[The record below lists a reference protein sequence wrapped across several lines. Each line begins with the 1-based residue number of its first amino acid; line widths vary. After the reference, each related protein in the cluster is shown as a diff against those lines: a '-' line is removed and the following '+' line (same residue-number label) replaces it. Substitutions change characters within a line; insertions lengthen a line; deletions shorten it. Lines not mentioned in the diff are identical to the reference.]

1 MPSSSTKSVSAEE
14 FKKKQAE
21 FKTRVAAIL
30 EEDDPL
36 AVYYDF
42 VQWVVSNVS
51 SNDPNTGLAEVL
63 EKATN
68 AFREE
73 SIYKNDLRYL
83 KLWTLRARQVDLST
97 ALSYYSQL
105 LKNGTGVSYSL
116 LYEEYAKLLEAKGRI
131 KDADTVFRKGL
142 KRQARPTERLKKR
155 YEDFQKKH
163 PIPSSSS
170 PSSSNQVEVKSKRI
184 PSSSTSPSVI
194 GTAASRYA
202 LMLAPPEPG
211 KRPEKL
217 EFSLPLLY
225 TEEQGEFCIEEARA
239 RSMGL
244 LGKQWPALPTGSG
257 KSNRSSRLTVVFKD
271 DRNTRSLK
279 RKSMVAGAEPT
290 VTINTKEALADV
302 FGMYNS
308 PERTVKTMLGS
319 KHAPVTRID
328 AITPFVPQ
336 TKVTAPSASENTP
349 SQSSKPGMALYSTN
363 EGANTK
369 YRTVFRP
376 FVDENSGAKRK
387 ENKPSPFTPFVDPEP
402 EKPPARSAFGA
413 KDPSKT
419 PVQEDNKPFTF
430 RPFEPKKPLLREAFT
445 EDHGKPTPK
454 PTHERAKSLQDS
466 TSAETPRATPFFTPF
481 VDEDNKTPF
490 KVFSRPSEN
499 ENAFTPKTPALSASQ
514 RAFTPFSDIKPTFTP
529 HRDPSTPAVESSRP
543 PLAVVSPP
551 PEVVEQQEEDLE
563 PEYVEEEEEEEGEA
577 HVPEQQQEEE
587 EHHVEEHGEVEE
599 YEEAEYEE
607 GQYLEEEEPHEEY
620 EVGTDEGVEYQ
631 QPLENDAQYQ
641 YDEGESYREVP
652 LGGRFGQF
660 NVMTPITERTV
671 EYTTTR
677 SFFGT
682 PSVNRISED
691 PDTIP
696 EEEAEGALL
705 DHGGDLTEE
714 QGFGNDHRLQPFRLP
729 DAQRDDGS
737 LITVIEHQTSKLSLA
752 DSLTLSSNFK
762 PENPCNPFDPPILR
776 ALLSRINPDSH
787 YHDLMTQESNHFD
800 ELQRF
805 ARKSRKTSGNSA
817 TGSSLDVGASYS
829 LLLDGHKFSVTEKLG
844 EGGFGA
850 VFAARDLGV
859 PKPDEDD
866 ESDDD
871 MLDDEDEE
879 EQSLV
884 ALKVVKPRNIW
895 EYNMLRRLHT
905 ALLPTNRRSLVSPY
919 ALYAFKD
926 ESYLVMD
933 LCPQGTL
940 LDIVNRADSAG
951 ISQQGACLDELLV
964 MFFAIELLRLLENIH
979 NAGFIHGDLK
989 IDNCL
994 LRLEDVPGGN
1004 SAWSAAYQPSGE
1016 GGWSSKGL
1024 KLIDFGRTLDTRL
1037 FPAGQQFVG
1046 DWAVDERDCPEL
1058 REGRAWTFQTDYY
1071 GLAGIIYCM
1080 FFGKYIQGSSL
1091 TRVNGRAKIATP
1103 LKRYWQIELWTRLFD
1118 MLLNPT
1124 QVRPDGRL
1132 PIAEELGAVRKEM
1145 EAWLQSNCNRAGGT
1159 LKGLLKKV
1167 EMSCLR

>member
-1 MPSSSTKSVSAEE
+1 MPPSSTKSASREE
-14 FKKKQAE
+14 LKQKKAE
-21 FKTRVAAIL
+21 FSTRVAAIL

-36 AVYYDF
+36 AVYYDY

-51 SNDPNTGLAEVL
+51 FNDPDTGLAEVL

-83 KLWTLRARQVDLST
+83 KLWTLRARHVDLSA

-105 LKNGTGVSYSL
+105 LKNGIGISYSL
-116 LYEEYAKLLEAKGRI
+116 LYEEYAKLLEAKGRV

-142 KRQARPTERLKKR
+142 KRQARPAERLKKR
-155 YEDFQKKH
+155 YEEFQAKH
-163 PIPSSSS
+163 NVQSSSS
-170 PSSSNQVEVKSKRI
+170 PSSSSQVESKSKRI
-184 PSSSTSPSVI
+184 PSTSSSPAVI

-217 EFSLPLLY
+217 EFNLPLLY
-225 TEEQGEFCIEEARA
+225 TEEHGEFCIEEARA

-244 LGKQWPALPTGSG
+244 LGKQWPALPTGSDR
-257 KSNRSSRLTVVFKD
+257 SNRSSRLTINFKD

-279 RKSMVAGAEPT
+279 RKSIMGGAEPT

-328 AITPFVPQ
+328 AITPF
-336 TKVTAPSASENTP
+336 AP
-349 SQSSKPGMALYSTN
+349 QSSKPTSQLSSENPPSQNA
-363 EGANTK
+363 K
-369 YRTVFRP
+369 PVFRP
-376 FVDENSGAKRK
+376 FVDENSGAKKK
-387 ENKPSPFTPFVDPEP
+387 ENKPSAFTPFVDAEP
-402 EKPPARSAFGA
+402 AKPPARPVFGA

-419 PVQEDNKPFTF
+419 PLQEDSKPFSF

-466 TSAETPRATPFFTPF
+466 TSETPRATPFFTPF

-490 KVFSRPSEN
+490 KVFSRPSEG

-514 RAFTPFSDIKPTFTP
+514 RSFTPFSDIKPTFTP
-529 HRDPSTPAVESSRP
+529 HRDVAPSRTP
-543 PLAVVSPP
+543 LTVVSHP
-551 PEVVEQQEEDLE
+551 PEVVEEEGDTVAE
-563 PEYVEEEEEEEGEA
+563 PEYEEEEEELQAQEQGISQE
-577 HVPEQQQEEE
+577 EQQDIERHEEA
-587 EHHVEEHGEVEE
+587 EE
-599 YEEAEYEE
+599 YEEEVYEEE
-607 GQYLEEEEPHEEY
+607 GQYYEEEVHEEY
-620 EVGTDEGVEYQ
+620 EVEAQEGVEYQ
-631 QPLENDAQYQ
+631 EPLGNDGQYQ
-641 YDEGESYREVP
+641 YEEGESYREVP

-671 EYTTTR
+671 EYTSTR
-677 SFFGT
+677 SFFNT
-682 PSVNRISED
+682 PSDKMNGLSGGHDV
-691 PDTIP
+691 IP
-696 EEEAEGALL
+696 EEEAERALL
-705 DHGGDLTEE
+705 DHEDDVTEE
-714 QGFGNDHRLQPFRLP
+714 QGFGNDRHLQPFRLP
-729 DAQRDDGS
+729 DAQRDDAS
-737 LITVIEHQTSKLSLA
+737 MATIEQQTGKLSLV

-762 PENPCNPFDPPILR
+762 PDNPCNPFDPPILR
-776 ALLSRINPDSH
+776 TLLSRINPDSH
-787 YHDLMTQESNHFD
+787 FHDFTGEESNRYD
-800 ELQRF
+800 DLQKF
-805 ARKSRKTSGNSA
+805 ARKARKTSGNSA
-817 TGSSLDVGASYS
+817 TGSLDVGATFS
-829 LLLDGHKFSVTEKLG
+829 LILDGHKFGVTEKLG

-859 PKPDEDD
+859 PKPNEDD

-871 MLDDEDEE
+871 LLDDEDED

-884 ALKVVKPRNIW
+884 ALKVVKPRNFW
-895 EYNMLRRLHT
+895 EYNVLRRLHT
-905 ALLPTNRRSLVSPY
+905 ALLPAHRRSLVSPY

-940 LDIVNRADSAG
+940 LDIVNRAESAG

-964 MFFAIELLRLLENIH
+964 MFFAIELLRLLEHIH
-979 NAGFIHGDLK
+979 NTGFIHGDLK

-1004 SAWSAAYQPSGE
+1004 AAWSSAYQPSGE
-1016 GGWSSKGL
+1016 GGWSAKGL
-1024 KLIDFGRTLDTRL
+1024 KLIDFGRTVDTRL
-1037 FPAGQQFVG
+1037 FPAGQQFIG
-1046 DWAVDERDCPEL
+1046 EWEVDERDCPEL
-1058 REGRAWTFQTDYY
+1058 REGRPWTFQTDYF

-1080 FFGKYIQGSSL
+1080 FFGKYIQAASVA
-1091 TRVNGRAKIATP
+1091 TVNGRAKIATP
-1103 LKRYWQIELWTRLFD
+1103 LKRYWQADLWTRLFD
-1118 MLLNPT
+1118 ILLNPT
-1124 QVRPDGRL
+1124 QVKPDGRL
-1132 PIAEELGAVRKEM
+1132 PVSDELGAVRKEM
-1145 EAWLQSNCNRAGGT
+1145 EAWLQANCNRAGGT